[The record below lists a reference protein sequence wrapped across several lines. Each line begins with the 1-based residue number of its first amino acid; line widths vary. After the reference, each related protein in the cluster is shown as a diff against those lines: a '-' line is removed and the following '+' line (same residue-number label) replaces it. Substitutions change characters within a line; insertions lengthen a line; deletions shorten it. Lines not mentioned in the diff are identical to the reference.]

1 MALAVAHSRAGAASP
16 VIDPPEPSDTRAAL
30 SVVGID
36 PELGFGGGESQ
47 VLGLTIELL
56 RAGNRAE
63 LLCDPDGQLW
73 KRARSAAI
81 VCHPLRI
88 RNALD
93 FAAGMRLRAFL
104 RRGRYDIVHFH
115 TSRAHSLAPFARRYA
130 RKLFVT
136 RRMDYRPN
144 RLFAPWLYNHA
155 VDAVVA
161 ISAAVAEALAGAG
174 VKPQRVTIIPSG
186 VDCERFRPP
195 AEGVRTQARA
205 ALGLT
210 PDEIAIGTVGAL
222 EHRKGHR
229 HLLEA
234 IAALGAST
242 QDARAMRLKCFVA
255 GDGSLRADLDA
266 EVRRLGLEPFVRL
279 MGRLDDPRALLW
291 ALDIFVLPS
300 LNEGLGVALLEAMAC
315 GLPVVASDTAGPK
328 EVIEQEHSGL
338 LFRPGSSAE
347 LAQALRRVME
357 TPGMRIAIGGAARDR
372 IVEGFTMETMA
383 TRTLEL
389 YRGCLG
395 SGTPSVGR
403 G

>member
-1 MALAVAHSRAGAASP
+1 MVLTVAHSRTGADLP
-16 VIDPPEPSDTRAAL
+16 VVDPPEPSDTRGAL
-30 SVVGID
+30 SVVGVD

-47 VLGLTIELL
+47 VLGLTVELV
-56 RAGNRAE
+56 RAGYRAE

-73 KRARSAAI
+73 RRARGAAI

-93 FAAGMRLRAFL
+93 FAAGMRLRTFL

-155 VDAVVA
+155 VDAVLA
-161 ISAAVAEALAGAG
+161 ISSAVAEALADAG

-195 AEGVRTQARA
+195 EESVRTQARA
-205 ALGLT
+205 ALRLT
-210 PDEIAIGTVGAL
+210 TEEIAIGTVGAL

-234 IAALGAST
+234 IATLVDGAQGT
-242 QDARAMRLKCFVA
+242 RAMRLKCFVA
-255 GDGSLRADLDA
+255 GDGSLRAALDA
-266 EVRRLGLEPFVRL
+266 DVRRLGLEPFVRL
-279 MGRLDDPRALLW
+279 MGPLEDPRVLLW
-291 ALDIFVLPS
+291 ALDIFALPS
-300 LNEGLGVALLEAMAC
+300 LKEGLGVALLEAMAC

-328 EVIEQEHSGL
+328 ELIEHEHSGL

-347 LAQALRRVME
+347 LAQALKRVIR
-357 TPGMRIAIGGAARDR
+357 TPGMRSAIGGAARDR
-372 IVEGFTMETMA
+372 IVERFTMETMA

-389 YRGCLG
+389 YRAYLG
-395 SGTPSVGR
+395 AGTPSAGR
-403 G
+403 S